1 MVSILSTKKL
11 SSPQKNLFLNA
22 GIGLVEYDA
31 IKIDFI
37 DFETKI
43 NSEDNLI
50 FTSKNGVKAFLNKY
64 KSSELPK
71 PLHIFCVGTKTKEL
85 LESSTFVVQEFA
97 DYSKDLSEIIVE
109 KYSESAFKFFCGVSR
124 RDELPS
130 VLKENNI
137 PLEEIEVYTTSINK
151 KKFDQDFDGIM
162 FFSPSGVE
170 SYLNLNKLNAE
181 TCFCIGK
188 TTASAI
194 KNKNIPI
201 VLATTPS
208 IENVIVQVVK
218 HYK

>member
-1 MVSILSTKKL
+1 MVSVLSTKKL
-11 SSPQKNLFLNA
+11 SSSQKNLLLNS

-50 FTSKNGVKAFLNKY
+50 FTSKNGVKAFLDNY
-64 KSSELPK
+64 KSTVLPEN
-71 PLHIFCVGTKTKEL
+71 LHIFCVGTKTKEY
-85 LESSTFVVQEFA
+85 LESQKWEVLEFA
-97 DYSKDLSEIIVE
+97 DYSKDLSEIIVR
-109 KYSESAFKFFCGVSR
+109 KYADRNFKFFCGASR

-130 VLKENNI
+130 VLKEKNI
-137 PLEEIEVYTTSINK
+137 PLEEIEVYTTGLNN

-162 FFSPSGVE
+162 FFSPSGIE
-170 SYLNLNKLNAE
+170 SYLNLNELNVE
-181 TCFCIGK
+181 TCFCIGR